1 MNSEH
6 TKKYMRVGGHL
17 IEMSFADTANK
28 GLFSRISEILL
39 NPHICKK
46 EQTPIKSKKRRCYI
60 NDG

>member
-6 TKKYMRVGGHL
+6 TKKYMLVGGHL
-17 IEMSFADTANK
+17 VEMSFADTANT

-39 NPHICKK
+39 NPHICKNG
-46 EQTPIKSKKRRCYI
+46 ETSVKSKKRRCYI